1 MEGNPRLWCEDA
13 LSVTASDD
21 DSGKVCKPQHLV
33 MGVHPADTAGV
44 ECSTETVT
52 QSQTREGQGGGTSLG
67 QAT

>member
-13 LSVTASDD
+13 LSVTASDG

-33 MGVHPADTAGV
+33 MGMHPADTAGV
-44 ECSTETVT
+44 ECSTEAVP